1 MVSMISAGE
10 KIFSADQVRGLD
22 RRAIDEFGIPGY
34 TLMCRAGQ
42 ALLEAVVDHFPKVRS
57 LLVICGAG
65 NNAGDGYVMARLARR
80 SGYRVK
86 VITLSDPVLLKGD
99 AREAYD
105 DWQKDGGRVQGWS
118 AEALDQCDLVV
129 DAILGTGL
137 ERPLEGLFREVV
149 EAINAGSRPV
159 LAADIP
165 TGLNANTGSV
175 MGVAVQADMTVTFVG
190 RKVGFHLGNGA
201 DCVGRYLF
209 ADLQVPKKVLEDSS
223 FIARLISP
231 DLRRQ
236 VLPPRQRTAHKGDN
250 GRVLVIGGGPGMP
263 GAVCLAGEAALRSG
277 AGLVTVATLPEHV
290 PVVLSGRPELM
301 CLGVRK
307 DKDLQA
313 ALDKADVVVAG
324 PGLGQD
330 EWSQQMYN
338 AALASGLPLVLDAD
352 ALNLLAKQPVRR
364 SHWVLTPHPGE
375 AARLLGTSGVIVQND
390 RLVAVQR
397 IAESYGGVAVL
408 KGAGTLV
415 SQAGEH
421 PWICDRGNPGMAAP
435 GMGDVLA
442 GVIAGLAA
450 QCKDLDA
457 AARLGVLA
465 HACAGDL
472 AAVRGERGLLA
483 RDLMM
488 PLRKWLN
495 GLVKM
500 DDRNERD

>member
-10 KIFSADQVRGLD
+10 KIFSAAQVRELD
-22 RRAIDEFGIPGY
+22 RRAIGEFGIPGY

-42 ALLEAVVDHFPKVRS
+42 ALLEAVVDYFPAAKSV
-57 LLVICGAG
+57 LVICGAG

-86 VITLSDPVLLKGD
+86 VITLTDPVLLKGD

-105 DWQKDGGRVQGWS
+105 DWQKDGGRVQGWDP
-118 AEALDQCDLVV
+118 AALEQCDLVV

-137 ERPLEGLFREVV
+137 ERPLQGVFREAV
-149 EAINAGSRPV
+149 EGINACSRPV
-159 LAADIP
+159 LCADIP
-165 TGLNANTGSV
+165 SGLNANTGTV
-175 MGVAVQADMTVTFVG
+175 MGVAVHGDVTVTFVG
-190 RKVGFHLGNGA
+190 RKMGFHLGRGP
-201 DCVGRYLF
+201 DYVGRCLF
-209 ADLQVPKKVLEDSS
+209 ADLQVPSRVLEESE
-223 FIARLISP
+223 FLARLISSG
-231 DLRRQ
+231 LRGQ
-236 VLPPRQRTAHKGDN
+236 ALPPRQRTAHKGDN
-250 GRVLVIGGGPGMP
+250 GRVLVIGGGEGMP
-263 GAVCLAGEAALRSG
+263 GAARLAGEAALRSG

-290 PVVLSGRPELM
+290 PIVLSGRPELM

-307 DKDLQA
+307 EKDLQH

-330 EWSQQMYN
+330 EWSNQMYQ
-338 AALASGLPLVLDAD
+338 AALACGLPLVLDAD

-364 SHWVLTPHPGE
+364 GNWVLTPHPGE
-375 AARLLGTSGVIVQND
+375 AARLLGASGDSVQND
-390 RLVAVQR
+390 RLSAVQG
-397 IAESYGGVAVL
+397 IAESYDGVAVL

-415 SQAGEH
+415 ARVGEH
-421 PWICDRGNPGMAAP
+421 PWVCDRGNPGMAAP

-450 QCKDLDA
+450 QCKDLHV

-472 AAVRGERGLLA
+472 AAARGERGLLA

-495 GLVKM
+495 GLPET
-500 DDRNERD
+500 DHSL

>member
-1 MVSMISAGE
+1 MVSMMSAGE
-10 KIFSADQVRGLD
+10 KIFSAAQVRGLD
-22 RRAIDEFGIPGY
+22 RRAIEEFGIPGY

-42 ALLEAVVDHFPKVRS
+42 ALLEAVVDHFPGVKS

-86 VITLSDPVLLKGD
+86 VITLTDPVLLKGD

-129 DAILGTGL
+129 DAMLGTGL

-149 EAINAGSRPV
+149 DALNGGSRPV

-165 TGLNANTGSV
+165 TGLHADTGCP
-175 MGVAVQADMTVTFVG
+175 MGAAVKARMTVTFVG
-190 RKVGFHLGNGA
+190 RKLGFHLGSGA
-201 DCVGRYLF
+201 EFTGRYVY
-209 ADLQVPKKVLEDSS
+209 ADLNVPQAVLEESE
-223 FIARLISP
+223 FIARLISA
-231 DLRRQ
+231 DLRAR

-250 GRVLVIGGGPGMP
+250 GRVLVIGGGQGMA
-263 GAVCLAGEAALRSG
+263 GAVRLAGEAALRSG

-290 PVVLSGRPELM
+290 PIVLSGRPELM

-307 DKDLQA
+307 EKDLQA
-313 ALDKADVVVAG
+313 ALEKADVLVAG
-324 PGLGQD
+324 PGLAQD
-330 EWSQQMYN
+330 EWSSQMYN
-338 AALASGLPLVLDAD
+338 AALSSGLPVILDAD

-364 SHWVLTPHPGE
+364 SDWVLTPHPGE
-375 AARLLGTSGVIVQND
+375 AARLLGTSVGAVQKD
-390 RLVAVQR
+390 RLAAVQR
-397 IAESYGGVAVL
+397 IADSYGGVAVL

-415 SQAGEH
+415 AQAGEH
-421 PWICDRGNPGMAAP
+421 PWVCDRGNPGMAAP
-435 GMGDVLA
+435 GMGDVLS
-442 GVIAGLAA
+442 GVIAGIAG
-450 QCKDLDA
+450 QCRDLDA

-472 AAVRGERGLLA
+472 AARGGERGMLA
-483 RDLMM
+483 GDLMM

-495 GLVKM
+495 GIATS
-500 DDRNERD
+500 DDWNEQD

>member
-1 MVSMISAGE
+1 MVSMMSAGE
-10 KIFSADQVRGLD
+10 KIFSAAQVRGLD

-42 ALLEAVVDHFPKVRS
+42 ALLDAAVDHFPSAKS

-86 VITLSDPVLLKGD
+86 VITLTDPVLLKGD

-118 AEALDQCDLVV
+118 PEALDHCDLVV

-137 ERPLEGLFREVV
+137 ERPLEGVFREVV
-149 EAINAGSRPV
+149 DALNGGSQPV

-165 TGLNANTGSV
+165 TGLHADTGCV
-175 MGVAVQADMTVTFVG
+175 MGAAVKADMTVTFVG
-190 RKVGFHLGNGA
+190 LKAGFYLGNA
-201 DCVGRYLF
+201 AEFVGRYVF
-209 ADLQVPKKVLEDSS
+209 ADIQVPPQVLEDSEY
-223 FIARLISP
+223 IARLISP
-231 DLRRQ
+231 DLRRG
-236 VLPPRQRTAHKGDN
+236 VLPPRHRNAHKGDN
-250 GRVLVIGGGPGMP
+250 GRILIIGGGQGMP

-290 PVVLSGRPELM
+290 PIVLGGRPELM
-301 CLGVRK
+301 CLGVRR

-313 ALDKADVVVAG
+313 ALDKADVVVVG
-324 PGLGQD
+324 PGLAQD
-330 EWSQQMYN
+330 DWSIQMYN
-338 AALASGLPLVLDAD
+338 AALASGLPLILDAD
-352 ALNLLAKQPVRR
+352 ALNLLAKLPVRR
-364 SHWVLTPHPGE
+364 SDWVLTPHPGE
-375 AARLLGTSGVIVQND
+375 AARLLGTSAGAIQND
-390 RLVAVQR
+390 RLAAVQR
-397 IAESYGGVAVL
+397 LADSYGGVAVL

-415 SQAGEH
+415 AQAGEH

-435 GMGDVLA
+435 GMGDVLS
-442 GVIAGLAA
+442 GVIAGLAG
-450 QCKDLDA
+450 QCRDLDA

-465 HACAGDL
+465 HACAGDM
-472 AAVRGERGLLA
+472 AATGGERGLLA

-495 GLVKM
+495 GIATA